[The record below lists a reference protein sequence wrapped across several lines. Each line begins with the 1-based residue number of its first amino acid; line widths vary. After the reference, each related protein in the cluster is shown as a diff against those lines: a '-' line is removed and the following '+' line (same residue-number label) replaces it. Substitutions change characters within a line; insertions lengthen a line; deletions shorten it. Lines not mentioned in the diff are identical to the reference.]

1 MTGWEADFKGHP
13 LGPLGNSDPI
23 CLLAPEE
30 RYAASGVLV
39 VIGLV
44 MVVLAVREVRPTR
57 SQDSQGGRPN
67 ESSQPGSTVSRLR
80 AAWDPDVL
88 NFYGSWTLA
97 ICALIAAGFVDEV
110 GEKIAIIA
118 IIFSQLIL
126 DTARHELTAW
136 RARQEGATPTARST
150 PEPHMDSDSPGGP
163 YS

>member
-1 MTGWEADFKGHP
+1 MTGWEADLKGHP
-13 LGPLGNSDPI
+13 FGPLGNSDPI

-44 MVVLAVREVRPTR
+44 MVVLAARAVRPTPPPDR
-57 SQDSQGGRPN
+57 QRGKLN
-67 ESSQPGSTVSRLR
+67 ESSEPGSTVSRLR

-97 ICALIAAGFVDEV
+97 ICTLIAAGFVDEV
-110 GEKIAIIA
+110 GEKIAMIA
-118 IIFSQLIL
+118 VVFSQLIL
-126 DTARHELTAW
+126 ETARHELTAW
-136 RARQEGATPTARST
+136 RARQEGASPTARST
-150 PEPHMDSDSPGGP
+150 PEPQMDSDSPGGP